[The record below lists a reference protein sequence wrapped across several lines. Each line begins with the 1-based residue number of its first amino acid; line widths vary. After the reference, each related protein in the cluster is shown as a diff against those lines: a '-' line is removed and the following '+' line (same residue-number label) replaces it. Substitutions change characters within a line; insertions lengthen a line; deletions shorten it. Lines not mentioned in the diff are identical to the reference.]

1 VNHQYSKT
9 SVFEKSLREVVRT
22 FVSPDIEYF
31 SILRPFSELEI
42 VRRFSALTSFHP
54 VYSSCNRNFHLHGS
68 ALDGRWC
75 GHCPKCHFAALSL
88 AVFLTP
94 AEVHAIQGFDL
105 LDDLAQLEGF
115 RSICGLGRDK
125 PFECVGETGE
135 SRAALAAL
143 AQRSPWR
150 HHAVVQALV
159 PELQGVDVP
168 AMETLLL
175 PSAAHFIPRAI
186 MAALPGEFG

>member
-1 VNHQYSKT
+1 
-9 SVFEKSLREVVRT
+9 
-22 FVSPDIEYF
+22 
-31 SILRPFSELEI
+31 
-42 VRRFSALTSFHP
+42 
-54 VYSSCNRNFHLHGS
+54 LHGS
-68 ALDGRWC
+68 ALEGRWC
-75 GHCPKCHFAALSL
+75 GHCPKCRFAALSL
-88 AVFLTP
+88 AVFLSP
-94 AEVHAIQGFDL
+94 AEVHGIQGFDL

-115 RSICGLGRDK
+115 RAICGLGRDK

-143 AQRSPWR
+143 AQRHPWR

-159 PELQGVDVP
+159 PELQGMEVP